1 VFSADLLDSCHSS
14 KRGIRDKIRTKRSR
28 MATNDAN
35 YTNLETTTLIGDHAI
50 TGLMSKKKIARQ
62 TAEENESA
70 EAATPLIDRRKRH
83 VDGIKKTIISSIL
96 GIASGAIC
104 CYSLTP
110 QSSNFSYL
118 ILLLA
123 FYIQKPIY
131 IYLGMDAN
139 QFTWKDWFYIAF
151 MTMILWFVSWT
162 LLLTPCQIE

>member
-1 VFSADLLDSCHSS
+1 
-14 KRGIRDKIRTKRSR
+14 
-28 MATNDAN
+28 
-35 YTNLETTTLIGDHAI
+35 
-50 TGLMSKKKIARQ
+50 MSKKKIARQ
-62 TAEENESA
+62 TAEVKESA
-70 EAATPLIDRRKRH
+70 EAVTPPIDRRKRH
-83 VDGIKKTIISSIL
+83 VDGIKKTIVSSIL

-104 CYSLTP
+104 YHFLDP

-162 LLLTPCQIE
+162 LLLTPCQL

>member
-1 VFSADLLDSCHSS
+1 MLEPYISVPTALL
-14 KRGIRDKIRTKRSR
+14 RRSQI
-28 MATNDAN
+28 TF
-35 YTNLETTTLIGDHAI
+35 TNLETTTLIADHAI

-62 TAEENESA
+62 TAEEEESA
-70 EAATPLIDRRKRH
+70 EAVTPPIDRRKRH
-83 VDGIKKTIISSIL
+83 VDGIKKTIVSSIL
-96 GIASGAIC
+96 GIASGAV
-104 CYSLTP
+104 CYQFLTP

-131 IYLGMDAN
+131 ISLGMDAN

-162 LLLTPCQIE
+162 LLLTPVH